1 MFKDY
6 YLILGIEFGASHDT
20 IKKAY
25 REMTLRWHPDK
36 NHTKDATQMMYDIN
50 EAYEILSNRSTKER
64 YDKEYEKYKQ
74 ESSNIKNHIQ
84 QDFSYTYNI
93 KDEAVKNDINE
104 ARKKAKTKVDELL
117 REIKINLVNASKGAS
132 DEIVPWIIGIVIF
145 LVFTFIIQTCN

>member
-1 MFKDY
+1 MHY
-6 YLILGIEFGASHDT
+6 PPA
-20 IKKAY
+20 
-25 REMTLRWHPDK
+25 LR
-36 NHTKDATQMMYDIN
+36 
-50 EAYEILSNRSTKER
+50 LSP
-64 YDKEYEKYKQ
+64 EKYKQ

>member
-6 YLILGIEFGASHDT
+6 YRILEIEFGASHDT

-25 REMTLRWHPDK
+25 REMSLRWHPDK
-36 NHTKDATQMMYDIN
+36 NHTRDATRMMYDIT
-50 EAYEILSNRSTKER
+50 EAYEILSNPSTKER

-74 ESSNIKNHIQ
+74 VKQSINNHIQ
-84 QDFSYTYNI
+84 RGFSYPYDI
-93 KDEAVKNDINE
+93 EDEAVKNDVNE

-132 DEIVPWIIGIVIF
+132 DESVPWIIGIVIF
-145 LVFTFIIQTCN
+145 LVFTLIIQTCN

>member
-74 ESSNIKNHIQ
+74 DI
-84 QDFSYTYNI
+84 SYTYNI